1 MTTII
6 VLTLAAAGIL
16 VLLGATVTFSWLCSM
31 AAGRAVGW
39 ALGVEDRKPADAA
52 LSSERVAE
60 MDALVAESQR
70 LLRESERRAAF
81 SRA

>member
-1 MTTII
+1 MTTFI
-6 VLTLAAAGIL
+6 VLTVAAAGIL
-16 VLLGATVTFSWLCSM
+16 VLLGATVTFSWLCSI

-39 ALGVEDRKPADAA
+39 ALSVEERNPADDA
-52 LSSERVAE
+52 LSPEHVAE